1 MGVVLRRIDI
11 SPELYRK
18 VAAVAFLSLVAI
30 VFTGAAV
37 RLSGSGLGCPDWPK
51 CYGRTIPP
59 LGLHTVIEFGNR
71 VITGLVGFVVIAAA
85 VLAFFRRP
93 YRRHLAVLGVL
104 LPLGVVGQAVL
115 GGLVVTYDLNPY
127 LVMGHFILSMLLLDA
142 SFALAW
148 CARYPTGSREPSHD
162 PVSTWAVRAL
172 IPFGQLTV
180 LLGTMSTGAGPHAGA
195 HEGQLVHRFT
205 FEGGDTLAWLVNRHA
220 VIAAA
225 FGIAAVGVWFLV
237 RRPGAER
244 RSRTPLTV
252 VCVLLAVQGALGYA
266 QYRLKLPAELVWAHV
281 ALATTTWVATLWAVG
296 NAGRLSRP
304 DHVPTGAEAEA
315 EEPVPAVVGA

>member
-1 MGVVLRRIDI
+1 MGNVRARLAI
-11 SPELYRK
+11 SPELYRR

-37 RLSGSGLGCPDWPK
+37 RLTGSGLGCPDWPK
-51 CYGRTIPP
+51 CYGQAIPP

-71 VITGLVGFVVIAAA
+71 MITGVVGVVVIATA
-85 VLAFFRRP
+85 VLGFFRRP

-104 LPLGVVGQAVL
+104 LPLGVVAQAVL
-115 GGLVVTYDLNPY
+115 GGLVVKYDLNPY
-127 LVMGHFILSMLLLDA
+127 LVMGHFLLSMFLLDA

-148 CARYPTGSREPSHD
+148 CARHPTGTREPSRD
-162 PVSTWAVRAL
+162 AVSTWAVRAL

-205 FEGGDTLAWLVNRHA
+205 FRGTDTLSWLVDRHA
-220 VIAAA
+220 LIAAL
-225 FGIAAVGVWFLV
+225 FGIAAVAVWFLI
-237 RRPGAER
+237 RRPGAE
-244 RSRTPLTV
+244 SRARKPLTAI
-252 VCVLLAVQGALGYA
+252 CLLLAAQGLLGFA
-266 QYRLKLPAELVWAHV
+266 QYRLKLPAEMVWAHV

-296 NAGRLSRP
+296 NAGRLSRAAEA
-304 DHVPTGAEAEA
+304 PTEAEA
-315 EEPVPAVVGA
+315 RMPAVVGA